1 MFDILEVQKIFFL
14 RLPKIHFWK
23 PKFLNFGTPTQMFF
37 AKLIP
42 K

>member
-1 MFDILEVQKIFFL
+1 MTYNKKVGIRAKIIFFA
-14 RLPKIHFWK
+14 R
-23 PKFLNFGTPTQMFF
+23 PKFKNFGTPTQMFF